1 MQYIFLI
8 LAVVVVLIIA
18 CVVVLTGKHK
28 AVISKDGDTKEEPE
42 EDFND
47 NTTFE
52 DDIDLRAREFANEL
66 DKYQRMLNA
75 DPCLRFIIQIG
86 GHAPKSDEY
95 YKGVKNDRVITTKSR
110 DKAKLF
116 GAPELLLLAYE
127 TLKSSNENVTI
138 IPFRWEE
145 LN

>member
-1 MQYIFLI
+1 MQHIFLI
-8 LAVVVVLIIA
+8 LAVAVVLLIA
-18 CVVVLTGKHK
+18 CVVVLAGKHK
-28 AVISKDGDTKEEPE
+28 AVISKSGDTKEEL
-42 EDFND
+42 EDEPGNS
-47 NTTFE
+47 TTFE
-52 DDIDLRAREFANEL
+52 DDIDSMAQEFANEL
-66 DKYQRMLNA
+66 DKYRRMLNA

-95 YKGVKNDRVITTKSR
+95 YKGVKDDRVITTKSR

-116 GAPELLLLAYE
+116 SAPELLLLAYE